1 MKVEV
6 FIPVYHPDEKL
17 LSTLKMLKQQK
28 GVTFTVH
35 VVDSSEM
42 GTAYRTALNGIPHA
56 TYSQIPT
63 SSFNH
68 GGTRQQC
75 IDKYIDSDAF
85 VFLTQDAIPADEYAI
100 ANITKA
106 FDHPEVGCSYG
117 RQLPH
122 KDANVFSRF
131 ARLYNYGSE
140 SYIRSYEDRKKY
152 GIKTVFSSDSFAAYR
167 KTAITQAG
175 GFPRLDMSEDM
186 YMAAKMLMQGWKIAY
201 QAQACVYHSHNLSIS
216 DELARYKKIG
226 VFNRQ
231 NAWIR
236 ENFGAAEKSGVDYVK
251 NEMKYILKEA
261 PLMLPV
267 ALLRDMIKYVVYKMQ

>member
-6 FIPVYHPDEKL
+6 FIPVYHPDEKF

-28 GVTFTVH
+28 KVTFTVH
-35 VVDSSEM
+35 VVDSAEM
-42 GTAYRTALNGIPHA
+42 GITYRAALDEIAHA
-56 TYSQIPT
+56 TYSQIPA

-68 GGTRQQC
+68 GSTRQQC
-75 IDKYIDSDAF
+75 IEEYIDSDIF

-100 ANITKA
+100 VNITKA
-106 FDHPEVGCSYG
+106 FDHPEVGCAYG

-186 YMAAKMLMQGWKIAY
+186 YMAAKMLLQGWKIAY

-226 VFNRQ
+226 AFNRQ

-236 ENFGAAEKSGVDYVK
+236 ENFGVAEKSGVDYVK
-251 NEMKYILKEA
+251 NEMKYILKES
-261 PLMLPV
+261 PVMLPV
-267 ALLRDMIKYVVYKMQ
+267 ALMRDMIKYVAYKMR

>member
-6 FIPVYHPDEKL
+6 FIPVYHPDEKF

-28 GVTFTVH
+28 GVSFTVH
-35 VVDSSEM
+35 VVDSAEM
-42 GTAYRTALNGIPHA
+42 GTAYHTALEAIACA
-56 TYSQIPT
+56 TYKQIPA

-68 GGTRQQC
+68 GSTRQQC
-75 IDKYIDSDAF
+75 IDKYIGSDIF
-85 VFLTQDAIPADEYAI
+85 VFLTQDAIPADAYTI
-100 ANITKA
+100 ANIVKA
-106 FDHPEVGCSYG
+106 FTNPDVGCAYG

-131 ARLYNYGSE
+131 ARLYNYGPE
-140 SYIRSYEDRKKY
+140 SYVRSYDDREKY

-167 KTAITQAG
+167 KMAITQAG

-201 QAQACVYHSHNLSIS
+201 QADARVYHSHNLSIS

-226 VFNRQ
+226 AFNKQ

-236 ENFGAAEKSGVDYVK
+236 ENFGVAEKSGVDYVK
-251 NEMKYILKEA
+251 NEMKYILKESPA
-261 PLMLPV
+261 MLPI
-267 ALLRDMIKYVVYKMQ
+267 AFMRDAIKYIAYKIQ

>member
-6 FIPVYHPDEKL
+6 FIPVYHPDEKF

-28 GVTFTVH
+28 KVTFTVH
-35 VVDSSEM
+35 VLDSAEM
-42 GTAYRTALNGIPHA
+42 GITYRAALDEIAHA

-68 GGTRQQC
+68 GSTRQQC
-75 IDKYIDSDAF
+75 IEEYIDSDIF

-106 FDHPEVGCSYG
+106 FDHPEVGCAYG

-226 VFNRQ
+226 AFNRQ

-251 NEMKYILKEA
+251 NEMKYILKES
-261 PLMLPV
+261 PIMLPV
-267 ALLRDMIKYVVYKMQ
+267 ALMRDMIKYVAYKMQ